1 MEQEVVNEP
10 TGLDLGISQDSE
22 RRQRVHLK
30 ISLLREDLKNGLTRC
45 KDDKNYN
52 SEVGSIEEKYG
63 LSKDDVKEV
72 FKHPKL
78 RQLKTIPVRIANFVL
93 EDDLEEQASFGSPTQ
108 AALDRMHNNLVNES
122 NQELVVEAISEAIEE
137 PVTDSLSSSIS
148 ESAVSTNSLDEF

>member
-1 MEQEVVNEP
+1 MEQTAVNEP
-10 TGLDLGISQDSE
+10 TGLDLGIQNSE
-22 RRQRVHLK
+22 RTQRVHLK

-52 SEVGSIEEKYG
+52 PEVGSIEEKYG

-93 EDDLEEQASFGSPTQ
+93 EDDLEEQTSFGSPTQ
-108 AALDRMHNNLVNES
+108 AALDRMHNNLVNEN
-122 NQELVVEAISEAIEE
+122 NQELVGETIEE
-137 PVTDSLSSSIS
+137 VTEQALVEDLNPSIS
-148 ESAVSTNSLDEF
+148 QPATLTGSLNEF

>member
-1 MEQEVVNEP
+1 MEQTAVNEP
-10 TGLDLGISQDSE
+10 TGLDLGIQNSE
-22 RRQRVHLK
+22 RTQRVHLK

-52 SEVGSIEEKYG
+52 PEVGSIEEKYG

-93 EDDLEEQASFGSPTQ
+93 EDDLEEQTSFGSPTQ
-108 AALDRMHNNLVNES
+108 AALDRMHNNLVNHN
-122 NQELVVEAISEAIEE
+122 NQELVGETIEE
-137 PVTDSLSSSIS
+137 VTEQALVEDLNPSIS
-148 ESAVSTNSLDEF
+148 QPATLTGSLNEF